1 VTARCNSRSVNPSRS
16 KPKPREDATSTIEV
30 LDPAGQVRK
39 PAGLQCNPLAMPLQG
54 RRVAVLDN
62 SKPNFKRL
70 AGLVAER
77 LRDDGAVADIGYF
90 RKENPA
96 VGAGDA
102 LLDQIAKSAD
112 LVFTGSA
119 D

>member
-1 VTARCNSRSVNPSRS
+1 MT
-16 KPKPREDATSTIEV
+16 TIEV
-30 LDPAGQVRK
+30 LDPTGQVHK
-39 PAGLQCNPLAMPLQG
+39 LAVLQCNPVMMPLQ
-54 RRVAVLDN
+54 RRRLGILDN

-70 AGLVAER
+70 ATLVAER
-77 LRDDGAVADIGYF
+77 LRDDGSVFDITYF

-96 VGAGDA
+96 VGAA
-102 LLDQIAKSAD
+102 PELLDQIASTAD